1 MILIDKTMMLLT
13 FLSLKIPI
21 YEFESYITKIVNFKC
36 IQNRYVYFILLNS
49 KSQTT
54 ISDYT
59 N

>member
-21 YEFESYITKIVNFKC
+21 YEFESYITKIVNFNC